1 MAWKIFFS
9 FIFILISVSLLI
21 FYWFFPFNT
30 IEFYQGYTSPANFN
44 FSLNDSN
51 TNMQFY
57 EDMRFP
63 QKEISYNIY
72 NCPLQ
77 KRYDVGQAFD
87 FLSNISILNFY
98 EIENNG
104 EILATC
110 ENRNRVENRLFIAGE
125 GGPISITRTDNFNV
139 ILQGEILL
147 IKESKCKEP
156 NIALHEILH
165 ALGFNHSLNSKSIMY
180 NITKCNQE
188 IGKDIIDKINYLYSV
203 PSYPD
208 LAFENVSAIMHGK
221 YLDTNITV
229 RNHGL
234 KDSEKTKIIVYADE
248 KQIKEIELDSLDIG
262 YGITITLNNIW
273 VPKISVQELRFLID
287 SNFSELEKNN
297 NEKKL
302 EIKNKN

>member
-1 MAWKIFFS
+1 MTWKIFFS
-9 FIFILISVSLLI
+9 FIFILISVSSLI

-30 IEFYQGYTSPANFN
+30 IEFYQEYTSPTNFN
-44 FSLNDSN
+44 FSLNDSS

-63 QKEISYNIY
+63 QKEISYNID

-77 KRYDVGQAFD
+77 KRYDIAQAFD

-98 EIENNG
+98 EIGNNG

-125 GGPISITRTDNFNV
+125 GGPINITRTDNFNV

-147 IKESKCKEP
+147 IKESKCKDP

-188 IGKDIIDKINYLYSV
+188 IGQDIINKINEVYSS

-208 LAFENVSAIMHGK
+208 LAFENVSAVMRGK

-234 KDSEKTKIIVYADE
+234 KDSEKTKIIIYADE

-273 VPKISVQELRFLID
+273 IPKISVQELRFLID
-287 SNFSELEKNN
+287 SNFPELEKSN

-302 EIKNKN
+302 EIKK